1 MIPAQATGLVR
12 VSDRRVSGRAVVVST
27 CSKFD
32 ILLLLEY
39 AQLAD
44 LDALDSGGYNVPL
57 AANPFDSWATV
68 IDCGDVPVTSYD
80 PKWAIHQIEEGHNSI
95 LMRDP
100 ATHADEPGLAKK
112 DKTFPRVITMGG
124 DHSITLPL
132 LRSMN
137 RAYGPVT
144 VIHFDSHLDTWKPKV
159 FGGAPS
165 KVASINHGE

>member
-1 MIPAQATGLVR
+1 M
-12 VSDRRVSGRAVVVST
+12 
-27 CSKFD
+27 
-32 ILLLLEY
+32 Y
-39 AQLAD
+39 AQLAE
-44 LDALDSGGYNVPL
+44 LDAFVSGGYNVPL

-132 LRSMN
+132 LSPVIFFNVIILNILAGRSSSATGCFRHPILLFCPWLYANYNN
-137 RAYGPVT
+137 RDCGCNVHLRRYSNA
-144 VIHFDSHLDTWKPKV
+144 HFYLFFNCQW
-159 FGGAPS
+159 
-165 KVASINHGE
+165 N

>member
-1 MIPAQATGLVR
+1 M
-12 VSDRRVSGRAVVVST
+12 
-27 CSKFD
+27 
-32 ILLLLEY
+32 LLLLKY